1 MKKIIVIF
9 GVVLFIAVLIIVFV
23 NILYAQAPAS
33 KDIGRYQLF
42 QGTYTWTNLA
52 KNRADK
58 EVSIFL
64 LDTSTGKVKMYNAG
78 VTPDGRDFEHWAPTL

>member
-9 GVVLFIAVLIIVFV
+9 GVVLFIAVLIIVYV

-42 QGTYTWTNLA
+42 QGTYNFENHAT
-52 KNRADK
+52 DHVGK
-58 EVSIFL
+58 EVGIFL
-64 LDTSTGKVKMYNAG
+64 LDTSTGKVKSYSIGM
-78 VTPDGRDFEHWAPTL
+78 TKDGKLFSRWFSTE